1 VTHLRYA
8 VRTLRR
14 SPWYTATTIGVLGI
28 SMALATVVFAIVDGV
43 LVKPLSL
50 PQPSELFLVRAD
62 VTNTKGAVTTDR
74 VQAPPVS
81 GIEIDAWREAIPEIP
96 LTAVST
102 PFRFKRTDGR
112 EYWAANVDAQFF
124 DVMGLRPLAGGFV
137 PEDYDWDQRDRGRAI
152 RPLLVSHRYW
162 QQVLGGDPGV
172 IGRTVDRWERDGITW
187 GERIAGVLPR
197 DFVFPVDPEEPQPE
211 LVSPMPRR
219 PGLNVDYQVVLRLRQ
234 SADLPRVRDRL
245 LVGLRQAAAAAPPA
259 SHQRHSPFDTA
270 RLVPLAEQL
279 ARYEKP
285 AFVLLFSGAALL
297 LLLGCLNVA
306 GLAAV
311 GALIP
316 SMRAARVD
324 PVEALRS
331 E

>member
-1 VTHLRYA
+1 
-8 VRTLRR
+8 
-14 SPWYTATTIGVLGI
+14 
-28 SMALATVVFAIVDGV
+28 MALATVVFAIVDGV

-245 LVGLRQAAAAAPPA
+245 LVGLRQAAAAAAAGVAPA
-259 SHQRHSPFDTA
+259 TQSLRHRAPGAAGRTA
-270 RLVPLAEQL
+270 RQIREASV
-279 ARYEKP
+279 RP
-285 AFVLLFSGAALL
+285 AVLRCCASPA
-297 LLLGCLNVA
+297 A
-306 GLAAV
+306 GLPERRRP
-311 GALIP
+311 GCG
-316 SMRAARVD
+316 RRVD
-324 PVEALRS
+324 PIDARSQGRPCRSAALGIAHDGCARGVRRGGCP